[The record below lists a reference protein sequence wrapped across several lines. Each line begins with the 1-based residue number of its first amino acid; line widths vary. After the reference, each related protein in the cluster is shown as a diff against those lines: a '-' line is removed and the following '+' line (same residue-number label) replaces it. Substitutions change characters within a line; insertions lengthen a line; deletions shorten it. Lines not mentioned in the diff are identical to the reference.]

1 MHYMLCKNKVT
12 DYARWRRVF
21 DSHAEAHRGAGLH
34 LLYVLRDT
42 ADPNVVVFLF
52 RVDDLNKA
60 RAFTEAPSAGEA
72 GEDSGVIGVT
82 EISFLSE

>member
-1 MHYMLCKNKVT
+1 MHYMLCKNKVA

-21 DSHAEAHRGAGLH
+21 DSHAEAHREAGLH
-34 LLYVLRDT
+34 LLHRLRDT
-42 ADPNVVVFLF
+42 ADPNVVVFLC

-72 GEDSGVIGVT
+72 AEDSGVIGVT